1 MQLTAW
7 SPKGAPFGVV
17 DSVNNTK
24 TEAVNWTADQTVQLD
39 LATKDGVKSMR
50 IGFTDQRLTAHGG
63 LAVWTRFVTER
74 GLREKLRAV
83 LPHAPTSPNAYD
95 PCDTALGFIGGILC
109 GADKLARVAHLA
121 HDPAVAEVLAIEAV
135 PSQSTLSRFFARCG
149 RSAAE
154 SLSKLHSWA
163 LEELPVRS
171 EGYTL
176 DLDSFSL
183 LHEDGHQEG
192 VQVGYTRKGLKPCHR
207 PIVAALAEVPQ
218 VAHFWLRPG
227 NTACVSGAATFLS
240 DTLAR
245 LPTPVRVA
253 LVRGDSGFCTHG
265 MIAELENRG
274 LRYILTAAL
283 RSPVRTLCRHDDAA
297 WTPTEVKGIE
307 IQDLTHDGARL
318 VVLRQKLTER
328 PQAGGKQLLDVPGY
342 RFQALRTNLPAS
354 VNALEVW
361 RRYNG
366 RADIENRIKELG
378 TQFGLKGLCCRSF
391 WATEAACH
399 LAICAY
405 NLCVSLQ
412 RRLGQPQRAELTTL
426 RWRLFSCA
434 AVFSH
439 AAGKPTL
446 KLAVATEKRRG
457 WWHVLLRQMTSDDHC
472 DAVAAL
478 AARAGHHHIFRSS
491 TA

>member
-1 MQLTAW
+1 
-7 SPKGAPFGVV
+7 
-17 DSVNNTK
+17 
-24 TEAVNWTADQTVQLD
+24 
-39 LATKDGVKSMR
+39 MR

-74 GLREKLRAV
+74 GLRAQLRAV
-83 LPHAPTSPNAYD
+83 LPHVPTSPNAYD

-121 HDPAVAEVLAIEAV
+121 HDPAVAEVLGIEGI
-135 PSQSTLSRFFARCG
+135 PSQSTLSRFFARCQ
-149 RSAAE
+149 RSACEA
-154 SLSKLHSWA
+154 LSGLHRWA
-163 LEELPVRS
+163 LQDLPARS

-192 VQVGYTRKGLKPCHR
+192 VRVGYTRKGLKPCHR
-207 PIVAALAEVPQ
+207 PIVAALAEVPLI
-218 VAHFWLRPG
+218 AHFWLRPG
-227 NTACVSGAATFLS
+227 NTACINGATLFLGE
-240 DTLAR
+240 TLTR
-245 LPTPVRVA
+245 LPAPVRIA
-253 LVRGDSGFCTHG
+253 LVRADSGFCTQG
-265 MIAELENRG
+265 MIAELETRG

-297 WTPTEVKGIE
+297 WTPTEVPGLE
-307 IQDLTHDGARL
+307 VQEVAHDGARL
-318 VVLRQKLTER
+318 VVLRQKIAER
-328 PQAGGKQLLDVPGY
+328 PQAGGKQLLEVPGY
-342 RFQALRTNLPAS
+342 KFQALRTNLPPTLS
-354 VNALEVW
+354 ALEVW

-378 TQFGLKGLCCRSF
+378 AKFGLKGLCCRSF

-405 NLCVSLQ
+405 NLCVGLQ

-439 AAGKPTL
+439 ATGKPTL
-446 KLAVATEKRRG
+446 KLAVATPQGHR
-457 WWHVLLRQMTSDDHC
+457 WWRALLQRFAKDESNC
-472 DAVAAL
+472 YAVAAL
-478 AARAGHHHIFRSS
+478 AARAGPHQLILPSI
-491 TA
+491 A

>member
-1 MQLTAW
+1 
-7 SPKGAPFGVV
+7 VR
-17 DSVNNTK
+17 
-24 TEAVNWTADQTVQLD
+24 LD
-39 LATKDGVKSMR
+39 LGTKDGVKSMR

-63 LAVWTRFVTER
+63 LAVWTRFITER
-74 GLREKLRAV
+74 GLREQLRAV

-95 PCDTALGFIGGILC
+95 PTDTALGFIGGILC

-121 HDPAVAEVLAIEAV
+121 HDPAVAEVLGIEAV

-149 RSAAE
+149 RSAGEA
-154 SLSKLHSWA
+154 LSGLHRWA
-163 LEELPVRS
+163 VQDLPERA

-183 LHEDGHQEG
+183 IHEDGHQEG
-192 VQVGYTRKGLKPCHR
+192 VRVGYTRKGLKPCHR
-207 PIVAALAEVPQ
+207 PIVAALAEVPL

-227 NTACVSGAATFLS
+227 NTACVSNAANFLA

-245 LPTPVRVA
+245 LPAHVCIA
-253 LVRGDSGFCTHG
+253 LVRADSGFCTHG
-265 MIAELENRG
+265 MITELEARG

-283 RSPVRTLCRHDDAA
+283 RSPVRTLCRHHEAA
-297 WTPTEVKGIE
+297 WTPTEVQGIDVQE
-307 IQDLTHDGARL
+307 VTHEGVRL
-318 VVLRQKLTER
+318 VVLRQRIADR
-328 PQAGGKQLLDVPGY
+328 PHAGGKQLLEVPGY
-342 RFQALRTNLPAS
+342 KFQALRTNLPPTIS
-354 VNALEVW
+354 ALEVW

-405 NLCVSLQ
+405 NLCVGLQ

-426 RWRLFSCA
+426 RWRLFACA

-439 AAGKPTL
+439 TAGKPTL
-446 KLAVATEKRRG
+446 KLAVATVKRRR
-457 WWHVLLRQMTSDDHC
+457 WWHVLLRQLSTEEDC
-472 DAVAAL
+472 YAVAAL
-478 AARAGHHHIFRSS
+478 AARTSPCHIISTS

>member
-1 MQLTAW
+1 VNDKTTKAVDRTA
-7 SPKGAPFGVV
+7 
-17 DSVNNTK
+17 N
-24 TEAVNWTADQTVQLD
+24 QTVRLD
-39 LATKDGVKSMR
+39 LGTKDGVKPMR

-63 LAVWTRFVTER
+63 LAVWTRFITER
-74 GLREKLRAV
+74 GLREQLRAV

-121 HDPAVAEVLAIEAV
+121 HAPAVAEVLGIEAV
-135 PSQSTLSRFFARCG
+135 PSQSTLPRFFARCG
-149 RSAAE
+149 RSAGEA
-154 SLSKLHSWA
+154 LSGLHRWA
-163 LEELPVRS
+163 LEELPARTD
-171 EGYTL
+171 GYTL

-192 VQVGYTRKGLKPCHR
+192 VRVGYTRKGLKPCHR

-227 NTACVSGAATFLS
+227 NTACVSGAATFLG
-240 DTLAR
+240 DALNR
-245 LPTPVRVA
+245 LPPTVRVT
-253 LVRGDSGFCTHG
+253 LVRADSGFCTHG
-265 MIAELENRG
+265 LIAELEARG
-274 LRYILTAAL
+274 LRYVLTAAP
-283 RSPVRTLCRHDDAA
+283 RAPVRTLCRHDDSA
-297 WTPTEVKGIE
+297 WTPTEVPGIE
-307 IQDLTHDGARL
+307 AQDVTHDGVRL
-318 VVLRQKLTER
+318 VVLRQRVVER
-328 PQAGGKQLLDVPGY
+328 PHAGGKQLLDVPGHK
-342 RFQALRTNLPAS
+342 FQALRTNLPAS
-354 VNALEVW
+354 IRALDVW
-361 RRYNG
+361 RRYSG

-405 NLCVSLQ
+405 NLCVGLQ
-412 RRLGQPQRAELTTL
+412 RRLAQPQRAELTTL

-446 KLAVATEKRRG
+446 KLAVATPQRRQ
-457 WWHVLLRQMTSDDHC
+457 WWRVLLRQMSPDDDC

-478 AARAGHHHIFRSS
+478 SARAGPHQLIWPSI
-491 TA
+491 A

>member
-1 MQLTAW
+1 
-7 SPKGAPFGVV
+7 
-17 DSVNNTK
+17 VNKTK
-24 TEAVNWTADQTVQLD
+24 TKAVNGTADQTVRLD
-39 LATKDGVKSMR
+39 LATKEGMKSMR

-63 LAVWTRFVTER
+63 LAVWASFVTER
-74 GLREKLRAV
+74 GLREQLRAV
-83 LPHAPTSPNAYD
+83 LPHVPTSPNAYD

-121 HDPAVAEVLAIEAV
+121 HDPAVAEVLGIEAV

-154 SLSKLHSWA
+154 SLSGLHRWA
-163 LEELPVRS
+163 LAELPARA

-192 VQVGYTRKGLKPCHR
+192 VRVGYTRKGLKPCHR

-227 NTACVSGAATFLS
+227 NTACVSGAATFLG

-245 LPTPVRVA
+245 MPGQVRIA
-253 LVRGDSGFCTHG
+253 LVRGDSGFCTQG
-265 MIAELENRG
+265 MITELETRG
-274 LRYILTAAL
+274 LHYILTAAL
-283 RSPVRTLCRHDDAA
+283 RAPVRTLCRHDDAA
-297 WTPTEVKGIE
+297 WTPTEVAGIE
-307 IQDLTHDGARL
+307 IQDLRDDGVRL
-318 VVLRQKLTER
+318 VVLRQKIAER
-328 PQAGGKQLLDVPGY
+328 PQAGGKQLLEVPGY
-342 RFQALRTNLPAS
+342 RFQALRTNLPSS
-354 VNALEVW
+354 VSALEVW

-378 TQFGLKGLCCRSF
+378 AQFGLKGLCCRSF

-405 NLCVSLQ
+405 NLCVGLQ
-412 RRLGQPQRAELTTL
+412 RRLAQPQRAELTTL

-446 KLAVATEKRRG
+446 KLAVATQKRRD
-457 WWHVLLRQMTSDDHC
+457 WWHVLLRQMANDDDC

-478 AARAGHHHIFRSS
+478 SAAAGPHNIIKPS

>member
-1 MQLTAW
+1 MR
-7 SPKGAPFGVV
+7 
-17 DSVNNTK
+17 
-24 TEAVNWTADQTVQLD
+24 LD
-39 LATKDGVKSMR
+39 LGTKDGVKSIR

-63 LAVWTRFVTER
+63 LAVWTRFITER
-74 GLREKLRAV
+74 GLREELRSV
-83 LPHAPTSPNAYD
+83 LPHEPSSPNAYD

-121 HDPAVAEVLAIEAV
+121 HDPAVAEVLGIEAV

-149 RSAAE
+149 RGACEA
-154 SLSKLHSWA
+154 LSGLHRWA
-163 LEELPVRS
+163 LQDLAARAD
-171 EGYTL
+171 GYTL

-192 VQVGYTRKGLKPCHR
+192 VRVGYTRKGLKPCHR
-207 PIVAALAEVPQ
+207 PIVAAIAEVPL

-227 NTACVSGAATFLS
+227 NTACVSGAAIFLA

-245 LPTPVRVA
+245 LPAAVRIG
-253 LVRGDSGFCTHG
+253 LVRADSGFCTHG
-265 MIAELENRG
+265 MIAELEARG
-274 LRYILTAAL
+274 LSYIMTAAL

-297 WTPTEVKGIE
+297 WTATEVPGIE
-307 IQDLTHDGARL
+307 VQNLTEDGVRL
-318 VVLRQKLTER
+318 VVLRQRIAER
-328 PQAGGKQLLDVPGY
+328 PLAGGKFLLEVPGY
-342 RFQALRTNLPAS
+342 RFQALRTNLPSS
-354 VNALEVW
+354 VSALEVW

-405 NLCVSLQ
+405 NLCVGLQ

-426 RWRLFSCA
+426 RWRLFACA

-446 KLAVATEKRRG
+446 KLAVASAKRRN
-457 WWHVLLRQMTSDDHC
+457 WWHVLLRQMAAKDDC
-472 DAVAAL
+472 YAVAAL
-478 AARAGHHHIFRSS
+478 SARAGPHQLILPSI
-491 TA
+491 A

>member
-1 MQLTAW
+1 VNKKTTGAVDETA
-7 SPKGAPFGVV
+7 
-17 DSVNNTK
+17 N
-24 TEAVNWTADQTVQLD
+24 QTVRLD
-39 LATKDGVKSMR
+39 LGTKDGVKSMR

-63 LAVWTRFVTER
+63 LAVWTRFITER
-74 GLREKLRAV
+74 GLREQLRAV

-95 PCDTALGFIGGILC
+95 PCDPALGFIGGILC

-121 HDPAVAEVLAIEAV
+121 HDPAVAEVLGIEAV
-135 PSQSTLSRFFARCG
+135 PSQSTLSRFFAQCG
-149 RSAAE
+149 RSAGEA
-154 SLSKLHSWA
+154 LSGLHRWA
-163 LEELPVRS
+163 LAELPART

-192 VQVGYTRKGLKPCHR
+192 VRVGYTRKGLKPCHR
-207 PIVAALAEVPQ
+207 PIIAALAEVPQ
-218 VAHFWLRPG
+218 IAHFWLRPG
-227 NTACVSGAATFLS
+227 NTACVSGAATFLG

-245 LPTPVRVA
+245 LPANVRVG
-253 LVRGDSGFCTHG
+253 LVRADSGFCTHG
-265 MIAELENRG
+265 MIAALEERG
-274 LRYILTAAL
+274 LQYILTAAL
-283 RSPVRTLCRHDDAA
+283 RSPVRTLCKHADTA
-297 WTPTEVKGIE
+297 WTPSGVAGISV
-307 IQDLTHDGARL
+307 QDVTHDGMRL
-318 VVLRQKLTER
+318 VVLRQRVAER
-328 PQAGGKQLLDVPGY
+328 PQAGGKQLLEVPGY
-342 RFQALRTNLPAS
+342 KFQALRTNLPPTVS
-354 VNALEVW
+354 ALEVW

-378 TQFGLKGLCCRSF
+378 AQFGLKGLCCRSF

-405 NLCVSLQ
+405 NLCVGLQ

-434 AVFSH
+434 AVFSR

-446 KLAVATEKRRG
+446 KLAVTTAKRRH
-457 WWHVLLRQMTSDDHC
+457 WWRVLLRQIASDDDC

-478 AARAGHHHIFRSS
+478 SARAGSHQLIWPSI
-491 TA
+491 A

>member
-1 MQLTAW
+1 
-7 SPKGAPFGVV
+7 
-17 DSVNNTK
+17 
-24 TEAVNWTADQTVQLD
+24 
-39 LATKDGVKSMR
+39 MR

-63 LAVWTRFVTER
+63 LAVWTRFITER
-74 GLREKLRAV
+74 GLREQLRTV

-121 HDPAVAEVLAIEAV
+121 HDPAVAEVLGIEAV

-154 SLSKLHSWA
+154 ALSDLHRWA
-163 LEELPVRS
+163 LMDLPSRDN
-171 EGYTL
+171 GYTL

-183 LHEDGHQEG
+183 LHEDGRQEG
-192 VQVGYTRKGLKPCHR
+192 VRVGYTRKGLKPCHR

-227 NTACVSGAATFLS
+227 NTACVSGAATFLG

-245 LPTPVRVA
+245 LPQNVRIA
-253 LVRGDSGFCTHG
+253 LVRADSGFCTHG
-265 MIAELENRG
+265 MIDELERRK
-274 LRYILTAAL
+274 LHYIMTAAL
-283 RSPVRTLCRHDDAA
+283 RAPVRALCKHDDAE
-297 WTPTEVKGIE
+297 WTPTEVPGIAV
-307 IQDLTHDGARL
+307 QDITHEGMRL
-318 VVLRQKLTER
+318 VVLRQRTLER
-328 PQAGGKQLLDVPGY
+328 PHAGGKQLIEVPGY
-342 RFQALRTNLPAS
+342 KFQALRTNLPTT

-378 TQFGLKGLCCRSF
+378 AQFGLKGLCCRSF

-405 NLCVSLQ
+405 NLCVGLQ

-439 AAGKPTL
+439 TAGKPTL
-446 KLAVATEKRRG
+446 KLAVAAEKRRH
-457 WWHVLLRQMTSDDHC
+457 WWHVLLRQMATDDDC

-478 AARAGHHHIFRSS
+478 SARAGPHSLFRPS